1 MNPTAQVHAIEKL
14 SDFKDALARF
24 GVEAQGAL
32 DTAAVEV
39 RRTLDELHDRL
50 TFWQAEV
57 YRRQEDVNRAR
68 ADLAHSRA
76 LHEGRHA
83 GSAEQEI
90 ALLKAQQRLREAEAK
105 VETVRRWL
113 RRLPDAIKEYEG
125 TARHLAGMLEAD
137 LRQGLALLAAKLAA
151 LTSYVALTPPGRQ
164 APPERPAD
172 PGPSP
177 SPPKEPS

>member
-14 SDFKDALARF
+14 ADFKDALARF
-24 GVEAQGAL
+24 GVEAQGAI
-32 DTAAVEV
+32 DTAEVEV

-50 TFWQAEV
+50 KFWQAEV

-83 GSAEQEI
+83 GSTEQEI

-113 RRLPDAIKEYEG
+113 RRLPDAIEEYQG
-125 TARHLAGMLEAD
+125 SARRLAGMLEAD
-137 LRQGLALLAAKLAA
+137 LRQGLAVLTAKLAA
-151 LTSYVALTPPGRQ
+151 LASYVALTPPDRQ
-164 APPERPAD
+164 AAPQKPAD
-172 PGPSP
+172 DVPP
-177 SPPKEPS
+177 PPKEPS